1 MKRIL
6 IIIEYFYTYIYLRY
20 VSDKY
25 LPDYKLK
32 KINLVTSIKSTEH
45 TLAITININALILEC
60 LFLNSHA
67 NIPVSNRIM
76 NGENHPLQQ
85 RNTAWYPQGRLRSY
99 GCSPKIT
106 ACDVIKN
113 KRKQHDHNKPL

>member
-6 IIIEYFYTYIYLRY
+6 VIIEYFYTSIYLRY
-20 VSDKY
+20 AFDKY
-25 LPDYKLK
+25 FPDYKIK
-32 KINLVTSIKSTEH
+32 KFNLVTNVQNTEH
-45 TLAITININALILEC
+45 AIAITININALILEC

-76 NGENHPLQQ
+76 SGENHPLQQ